1 MVKSKDE
8 SWTSIIVYLMMG
20 EFLPYEDV
28 DGELKAQFDDLVAE
42 IHNIQG
48 EENIMLLTE
57 RIILE
62 VTANPLLAK
71 IFVAEDRSSLL
82 MEVCTE
88 PYGDYSHPLIKF
100 LIEAHPYALLWVGDE
115 CPIYAIAGDPT
126 HCVLM
131 PYIAENY
138 PWVLDHEQ
146 CIKKPP
152 VHTLIRM
159 YSYREREGAIGG
171 IKCTADTIKRFFWA
185 YPQAHQQANQITL
198 VRQVVRP
205 IEGDTIGIMSALETP
220 IPTGGGHPLHMI
232 LKGRRECEFHLFKWL
247 AEQCPDGM
255 LKTDCEGKTP
265 LHFACLALIRHRGS
279 MTSLQICKYIIK
291 NCPVSVRVAGS
302 REELPIHYL
311 LRHCH
316 HRSVLE
322 VVILLLR
329 EYPESFDI
337 EGANY
342 PAPKSIPFV
351 QRVMPYLNEER
362 ELKKNA
368 NGLKE
373 ISGTFKVAVD
383 EASTNKKA
391 GLVGSAHNVFNSWA
405 TSCIQGLDLKKER
418 ISKNLQGLCDEFHV
432 DDGRRRL

>member
-1 MVKSKDE
+1 
-8 SWTSIIVYLMMG
+8 MG
-20 EFLPYEDV
+20 DYLPYEDV
-28 DGELKAQFDDLVAE
+28 DDDVKAQYNDLVTE
-42 IHNIQG
+42 IQQG
-48 EENIMLLTE
+48 EENVILLTE
-57 RIILE
+57 RVILE

-71 IFVAEDRSSLL
+71 IFVVEDKSSLL
-82 MEVCTE
+82 MEACTE
-88 PYGDYSHPLIKF
+88 LHGDDSHPLIEF
-100 LIEAHPYALLWVGDE
+100 LIEVLPYALLWGGEE
-115 CPIYAIAGDPT
+115 CSIYAIAGHPS

-138 PWVLDHEQ
+138 PWVFDDEQ

-159 YSYREREGAIGG
+159 YSYREREGIIDG

-185 YPQAHQQANQITL
+185 YPQAHQQASQSEITTNA
-198 VRQVVRP
+198 RQL
-205 IEGDTIGIMSALETP
+205 AETRE
-220 IPTGGGHPLHMI
+220 IDIAVYLTGGDYPLHMI
-232 LKGRRECEFHLFKWL
+232 IKGRQECEYHLFKWM
-247 AEQCPDGM
+247 AEQYQEGM

-265 LHFACLALIRHRGS
+265 LHFVCLALIRHRGS
-279 MTSLQICKYIIK
+279 TASLEICKYIIM
-291 NCPVSVRVAGS
+291 NCPESVRVTTGYKYGC
-302 REELPIHYL
+302 RDNELPIHYL
-311 LRHCH
+311 LKHCH

-383 EASTNKKA
+383 EANKKA

-405 TSCIQGLDLKKER
+405 TSCIQGLDLKKES
-418 ISKNLQGLCDEFHV
+418 ISRNLQGLCDEFHV
-432 DDGRRRL
+432 DDGRQSL